1 MFCKKIVGVSL
12 CFIGWIAN
20 AYCQTLSLE
29 TLTSYPFP
37 SALTNAAAA
46 SNIALA
52 INEQGQRNIYVGE
65 GPTFKLRKLTP
76 YMTDNGDEITGIKIS
91 PKGDW
96 VVYVKGGDHGAFDES
111 EPRNPASIPL
121 EAKVQVWSI
130 PFAGGKPVC
139 LADGDYPIISPDGK
153 KVVFEKRGQLWV
165 VPIDGSQEAKPLFF
179 AKGKHSSPQ
188 WSPDGSK
195 IVFVSDRGDHS
206 LIGLFQ
212 DSQTPIQ
219 WMAPDF
225 SNDQSPCWSPDGR
238 SIVFVRTR
246 TEGGAPDSLTVA
258 QPQPW
263 SIWRVDIADGQSNC
277 LWSAPNTLEGSVPST
292 HGGFN
297 LHWAAKDRIVFLS
310 YQDGWP
316 HLYSVP
322 AKGGEAKL
330 LTPGNFMVEHV
341 QLSPDR
347 SWVLFSANTG
357 EDSDDIDRRHLYRV
371 PVDRPEL
378 QALTKGKNI
387 ETFPLLMADGEQM
400 IYIQSSATQPPMPAV
415 TSINTQRKPKLL
427 GKELLQAN
435 LTNAKLVQPKRVEFK
450 AADGE
455 TVYGQLFEPE
465 NSNQKH
471 PAILFVHGGPQRQ
484 MLLGWHYGDYYANTY
499 ALNQYLVSKGF
510 IVLSVNY
517 RLGIGYG
524 YHFHKPAK
532 AGRFGASEYQD
543 VKAAGEWLAEYSK
556 VDAKRIG
563 VYGGSYGGFLT
574 ALALGKD
581 SDLFAAGV
589 DIHGVH
595 NYMRRIPV
603 NVPEPA
609 PDLALAIELA
619 KKSSPVSWLEGW
631 TSPTLIIHGD
641 DDGNVDFH
649 QSVDLIERLKKRNAP
664 IETLMIPDETHHW
677 MRYQNQ
683 VKVDQAV
690 ATFFEKK
697 LIKAH

>member
-1 MFCKKIVGVSL
+1 MFIKKIVSVSL
-12 CFIGWIAN
+12 CFIGYMVN
-20 AYCQTLSLE
+20 SHSQSLSLE

-37 SALTNAAAA
+37 SALTSASST

-52 INEQGQRNIYVGE
+52 VNEQGQRNIYVGG
-65 GPTFKLRKLTP
+65 GPSFKLRKLTH
-76 YMTDNGDEITGIKIS
+76 YATDNGDEITGIKVS

-111 EPRNPASIPL
+111 EARNPSSMPQ

-130 PFAGGKPVC
+130 PFAGGKPIC
-139 LADGDYPIISPDGK
+139 LADGDYPIISPNGEQ
-153 KVVFEKRGQLWV
+153 VVFEKSGGLWV
-165 VPIDGSQEAKPLFF
+165 VPVDGSQPPKPLFF
-179 AKGKHSSPQ
+179 AKGSNTSPQ

-195 IVFVSDRGDHS
+195 IVFVSNRGDHS
-206 LIGLFQ
+206 LIGVFQ
-212 DSQTPIQ
+212 DEQTPIR

-225 SNDQSPCWSPDGR
+225 SNDVSPQWSPDGR
-238 SIVFVRTR
+238 SIVFVRTQAK
-246 TEGGAPDSLTVA
+246 GGAPDSLTVT

-263 SIWRVDIADGQSNC
+263 SIWSVNVANGKSSC
-277 LWSAPNTLEGSVPST
+277 LWSAPNTLEGSVPGT

-316 HLYSVP
+316 HLYSVST
-322 AKGGEAKL
+322 KGGEPTL

-347 SWVLFSANTG
+347 SWVFFSANNG
-357 EDSDDIDRRHLYRV
+357 DDPDDIDRRHLYRV
-371 PVDRPEL
+371 PVDRPAL
-378 QALTKGKNI
+378 QALTTGKNI
-387 ETFPLLMADGEQM
+387 ESFPVLMADGKEV
-400 IYIQSSATQPPMPAV
+400 IYIQSTATQPPLPAV
-415 TSINTQRKPKLL
+415 MPIGDQSKAQLL
-427 GKELLQAN
+427 GKELLQTN
-435 LTNAKLVQPKRVEFK
+435 LLKAKLVQPKRVELK

-455 TVYGQLFEPE
+455 TVYAQLFEPE

-510 IVLSVNY
+510 AVLSVNY

-524 YHFHKPAK
+524 YHFHKPAR

-543 VKAAGEWLAEYSK
+543 IKAAGEWLAK
-556 VDAKRIG
+556 HPVVDANRIG

-595 NYMRRIPV
+595 NYMGRISM
-603 NVPEPA
+603 NAPEPA
-609 PDLALAIELA
+609 PDVNLASELA
-619 KKSSPVSWLEGW
+619 KESSPVSWIGGW
-631 TSPTLIIHGD
+631 RSPALIIHGD

-649 QSVDLIERLKKRNAP
+649 QSVDLIERLKKKNVP
-664 IETLMIPDETHHW
+664 IETLMVPDETHHW

-683 VKVDQAV
+683 LKVDQAV
-690 ATFFEKK
+690 STFFEKK
-697 LIKAH
+697 LIKRN

>member
-1 MFCKKIVGVSL
+1 MFLKKIVGVSL
-12 CFIGWIAN
+12 CFIGWIVSAHS
-20 AYCQTLSLE
+20 QTLSLE

-37 SALTNAAAA
+37 SALTSASSA

-52 INEQGQRNIYVGE
+52 INVQGQRNIFVGE
-65 GPTFKLRKLTP
+65 GPAFKLRKLTS
-76 YMTDNGDEITGIKIS
+76 YTTDNGDEITGVKLS

-96 VVYVKGGDHGAFDES
+96 VVYVKGGDHGAFNES
-111 EPRNPASIPL
+111 EVRNPASAPL
-121 EAKVQVWSI
+121 EPKVQVWSV
-130 PFAGGKPVC
+130 PFAGGKPIC

-153 KVVFEKRGQLWV
+153 RVVFEKGGQLWV
-165 VPIDGSQEAKPLFF
+165 VPIDGSKQARPLFF
-179 AKGKHSSPQ
+179 AKGNNGSPQ

-195 IVFVSDRGDHS
+195 IAFVSNRGDHS
-206 LIGLFQ
+206 LIGVFE

-219 WMAPDF
+219 WLVPDF
-225 SNDQSPCWSPDGR
+225 SSDQSPCWSPDGR
-238 SIVFVRTR
+238 SIVFVRAPAK
-246 TEGGAPDSLTVA
+246 GGAPDSLTVTR
-258 QPQPW
+258 PQPW
-263 SIWRVDIADGQSNC
+263 SIWRVDLADGNSNR
-277 LWSAPNTLEGSVPST
+277 LWSAPNTLEGSVPGT

-316 HLYSVP
+316 HLYSVA
-322 AKGGEAKL
+322 AKGGDALL

-347 SWVLFSANTG
+347 NWVLFSANTG
-357 EDSDDIDRRHLYRV
+357 EDSDDVDRRHLYQV
-371 PVDRPEL
+371 PVDRPIL

-387 ETFPLLMADGEQM
+387 ESFPMLMADGNQL
-400 IYIQSSATQPPMPAV
+400 IYIQSSATQPPMPAMM
-415 TSINTQRKPKLL
+415 SIGEQSNVQLL
-427 GKELLQAN
+427 GEELLPTS
-435 LTNAKLVQPKRVEFK
+435 LINAKLVQPKRVEFE

-455 TVYGQLFEPE
+455 TVYAQLFEPE

-499 ALNQYLVSKGF
+499 ALNQYLVRKGF
-510 IVLSVNY
+510 VVLSVNY

-524 YHFHKPAK
+524 YHFHKPAN

-543 VKAAGEWLAEYSK
+543 IKAAGEWLAKSPI

-574 ALALGKD
+574 ALALAKD
-581 SDLFAAGV
+581 ADLFAAGV

-595 NYMRRIPV
+595 NYMGRIST
-603 NVPEPA
+603 NAPEPA
-609 PDLALAIELA
+609 PDVELAIELA
-619 KKSSPVSWLEGW
+619 KNSSPVSWLGGW
-631 TSPTLIIHGD
+631 TSPALIIHGD

-677 MRYQNQ
+677 MRYENQ
-683 VKVDQAV
+683 LKVDRAV
-690 ATFFEKK
+690 VTFFEEK
-697 LIKAH
+697 LMKTN